1 MVTLTSALAT
11 ASGMATAAAPA
22 MHVGDGV
29 ARRAAHHARRA
40 EETRLAEGE
49 PAHNGGE
56 VARGEPAQVADAIS
70 STSFVSALVFGF
82 AVSTFAGV
90 LSTADEDWSSRLG
103 RIGFCVCM
111 AVFVLA
117 GIATVYLSLL
127 IITERGLLAAP
138 APRHRATARLTSSG
152 GASTRTVSP

>member
-1 MVTLTSALAT
+1 MYVGSARAAAGRGGCGGWQVLMAACRAVKVGSTFDKCVAT

-70 STSFVSALVFGF
+70 STSFVSALGFGF
-82 AVSTFAGV
+82 AVSTFAWV
-90 LSTADEDWSSRLG
+90 RSA
-103 RIGFCVCM
+103 
-111 AVFVLA
+111 
-117 GIATVYLSLL
+117 
-127 IITERGLLAAP
+127 ERRVGKECRVRGAAE
-138 APRHRATARLTSSG
+138 A
-152 GASTRTVSP
+152 